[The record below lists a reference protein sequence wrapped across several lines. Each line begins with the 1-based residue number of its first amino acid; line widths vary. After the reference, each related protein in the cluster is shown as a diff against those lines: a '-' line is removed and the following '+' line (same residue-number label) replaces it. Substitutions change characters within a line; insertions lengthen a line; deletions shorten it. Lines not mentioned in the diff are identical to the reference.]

1 MKNFNLFVAL
11 EGGLEQK
18 LVRFKLTDRQIS
30 TTMVSVD

>member
-18 LVRFKLTDRQIS
+18 LVRYKLTDRQIGA
-30 TTMVSVD
+30 TMVSVA